1 MASSMFFPIIQ
12 AIALFLASCT
22 HASRS
27 LSNAALRF
35 TQSRGGDGQL
45 QEPSFGVP
53 ASSGCQT
60 GSPYLQVGG
69 GGRDSEPEPAPWPGP
84 AEGPVSG
91 CDLGLFGWYMPDYG
105 RTHGTVGCTTLAD
118 PRAQDAQAAWMRH
131 TIRLCERLISG
142 RQPSNNRQQP
152 NQLRY
157 CFSHPYRPQN
167 LDHAYKIAHSA
178 NRLPHTLARRPFYIV
193 PACRSCSSSAAPMPI
208 SPSTESVCSP
218 RRGAVAPG
226 RSGVA
231 LMRIGV
237 PTTRRASPS
246 SPPASAK

>member
-1 MASSMFFPIIQ
+1 MGSSKSLHLGYQ
-12 AIALFLASCT
+12 HHLDAKLALHTCKSAAAVAIPSPNRHLGPDPPKDLPDHRCRMSFR
-22 HASRS
+22 SRAYIPTKKS
-27 LSNAALRF
+27 EI
-35 TQSRGGDGQL
+35 T
-45 QEPSFGVP
+45 
-53 ASSGCQT
+53 SGH
-60 GSPYLQVGG
+60 
-69 GGRDSEPEPAPWPGP
+69 
-84 AEGPVSG
+84 
-91 CDLGLFGWYMPDYG
+91 

-167 LDHAYKIAHSA
+167 LDHAYKTAHSA

-246 SPPASAK
+246 SFWASAK